1 VNETFVVCWH
11 SPSSKENRKT
21 QQPFEEIKRTE
32 AQNMKMTIP
41 YNITGKQRK
50 QLAEDI
56 SVALHTIPKY
66 LGYPTCNY
74 QIGDCTLERDGKL
87 IIPECVA
94 DETATALLGHLRNRG
109 YVGEAVDTEDRLTIS
124 MPRELFTKT
133 EIETLQQIVT
143 ARTPLLKKAFLADF
157 LEAVVTDTTVSFPW
171 FPFTAEPNE
180 VNAYSAFVAKL
191 CHMARRQK
199 RVVAV
204 VAETDND
211 KYAFR
216 CFLLRLG
223 FIGDEYKIAR
233 KVLLKNLTGNS
244 AFRYGDQGRS

>member
-1 VNETFVVCWH
+1 
-11 SPSSKENRKT
+11 
-21 QQPFEEIKRTE
+21 
-32 AQNMKMTIP
+32 MKMTIP
-41 YNITGKQRK
+41 YNLTGKQRK

-74 QIGDCTLERDGKL
+74 QIGDCILEKDGKL

-94 DETATALLGHLRNRG
+94 NETATALLEHLRSRG
-109 YVGEAVDTEDRLTIS
+109 YVGEAVETEDRLTIS
-124 MPRELFTKT
+124 MPRELFADT
-133 EIETLQQIVT
+133 EIEILQQIVT
-143 ARTPLLKKAFLADF
+143 AKASLLKKAFLAEA
-157 LEAVVTDTTVSFPW
+157 LEAVVTDTAVSFPW
-171 FPFTAEPNE
+171 FPFTSDPDE
-180 VNAYSAFVAKL
+180 VNAYSTFATKL
-191 CHMARRQK
+191 CDMARRQK
-199 RVVAV
+199 RVVATP
-204 VAETDND
+204 ADTDND

-233 KVLLKNLTGNS
+233 KVLLKNLSGNS

>member
-1 VNETFVVCWH
+1 
-11 SPSSKENRKT
+11 
-21 QQPFEEIKRTE
+21 
-32 AQNMKMTIP
+32 MKMTIP

-94 DETATALLGHLRNRG
+94 DETARVLLEHLRSRG
-109 YVGEAVDTEDRLTIS
+109 YVGEAVETEDRLTIS
-124 MPRELFTKT
+124 MPRELFTNAN
-133 EIETLQQIVT
+133 IETLQQIVT
-143 ARTPLLKKAFLADF
+143 ARTTLLKKAFLADSI
-157 LEAVVTDTTVSFPW
+157 EAVVTDTAVNFPW
-171 FPFTAEPNE
+171 FPFTAEPDE
-180 VNAYSAFVAKL
+180 ANAYSTFVAKL
-191 CHMARRQK
+191 CDMARRQK
-199 RVVAV
+199 RVVATPT
-204 VAETDND
+204 ETDND

-233 KVLLKNLTGNS
+233 KVLLRYLTGNS

>member
-1 VNETFVVCWH
+1 
-11 SPSSKENRKT
+11 
-21 QQPFEEIKRTE
+21 
-32 AQNMKMTIP
+32 MKMTIP

-56 SVALHTIPKY
+56 SVALRTIPKY

-94 DETATALLGHLRNRG
+94 DETARVLLEHLRSRG
-109 YVGEAVDTEDRLTIS
+109 YVGEAVETEDRLTIS
-124 MPRELFTKT
+124 MPRELFTNAN
-133 EIETLQQIVT
+133 IETLQQIVT
-143 ARTPLLKKAFLADF
+143 ARAPLFRKAFLADSI
-157 LEAVVTDTTVSFPW
+157 EAVVTDTAVNFPW
-171 FPFTAEPNE
+171 FPFTAEPDE
-180 VNAYSAFVAKL
+180 ANAYSTFVAKL
-191 CHMARRQK
+191 CDMARRQK
-199 RVVAV
+199 RVVATPT
-204 VAETDND
+204 ETDND

-233 KVLLKNLTGNS
+233 KVLLRNLTGNS
-244 AFRYGDQGRS
+244 AFRYGDQGRA

>member
-1 VNETFVVCWH
+1 
-11 SPSSKENRKT
+11 
-21 QQPFEEIKRTE
+21 
-32 AQNMKMTIP
+32 MKMTIP

-74 QIGDCTLERDGKL
+74 QIGDCILERDGKL
-87 IIPECVA
+87 IIPDSVA
-94 DETATALLGHLRNRG
+94 DETATTLLEHLRSRG
-109 YVGEAVDTEDRLTIS
+109 YVGEPVETEDRLTIS
-124 MPRELFTKT
+124 MPRELFTNSN
-133 EIETLQQIVT
+133 IETLQQIVT
-143 ARTPLLKKAFLADF
+143 AREPLFKKAFLVDS

-171 FPFTAEPNE
+171 FPFTAEPDE
-180 VNAYSAFVAKL
+180 VNAYSTFVTKL
-191 CHMARRQK
+191 CDMAKRQK

-204 VAETDND
+204 VSETDND

-244 AFRYGDQGRS
+244 AFRYGD

>member
-1 VNETFVVCWH
+1 
-11 SPSSKENRKT
+11 
-21 QQPFEEIKRTE
+21 
-32 AQNMKMTIP
+32 MKMTIP
-41 YNITGKQRK
+41 YKLAGKQRK

-66 LGYPTCNY
+66 MGYPTCNY
-74 QIGDCTLERDGKL
+74 QIGDCILERDGKL

-94 DETATALLGHLRNRG
+94 DETATSLLEHLHSRG
-109 YVGEAVDTEDRLTIS
+109 YVGEAVESEDRLTVS
-124 MPRELFTKT
+124 MPRELLTNT
-133 EIETLQQIVT
+133 DIETLQQIVT
-143 ARTPLLKKAFLADF
+143 ARAPLLKKAFLADS
-157 LEAVVTDTTVSFPW
+157 LEALVTDTAVSFPW
-171 FPFTAEPNE
+171 FPFTTEPIE
-180 VNAYSAFVAKL
+180 VNAYSAFVTKL
-191 CHMARRQK
+191 CDMARRQK
-199 RVVAV
+199 RVVGV

-233 KVLLKNLTGNS
+233 KVLLRNLTGNS

>member
-1 VNETFVVCWH
+1 
-11 SPSSKENRKT
+11 
-21 QQPFEEIKRTE
+21 
-32 AQNMKMTIP
+32 MKMTIP
-41 YNITGKQRK
+41 YNVTGKQRK

-74 QIGDCTLERDGKL
+74 QIRDCTLERDGKL
-87 IIPECVA
+87 IIPECMA
-94 DETATALLGHLRNRG
+94 DETARALLEHLRSRG
-109 YVGEAVDTEDRLTIS
+109 YVGEAVETEDRLTIS

-143 ARTPLLKKAFLADF
+143 VRAPLLKKTFLADS

-171 FPFTAEPNE
+171 FPFTAEPSE
-180 VNAYSAFVAKL
+180 VNAYSAFVSKL
-191 CHMARRQK
+191 CEMARRQK

-204 VAETDND
+204 IAETDND

-223 FIGDEYKIAR
+223 FIGAEYKIAR

-244 AFRYGDQGRS
+244 AFR

>member
-1 VNETFVVCWH
+1 
-11 SPSSKENRKT
+11 
-21 QQPFEEIKRTE
+21 
-32 AQNMKMTIP
+32 MKMTIP

-87 IIPECVA
+87 IIPDCVA
-94 DETATALLGHLRNRG
+94 DETATALLEHLRNRG
-109 YVGEAVDTEDRLTIS
+109 YVGEAVEIEDRLTIS
-124 MPRELFTKT
+124 MPKELFTNTNIK
-133 EIETLQQIVT
+133 TLQQIVT
-143 ARTPLLKKAFLADF
+143 ARVPLLRKAFLADSI
-157 LEAVVTDTTVSFPW
+157 EAVVTDTTVHFPW
-171 FPFTAEPNE
+171 FPFTAEPDE
-180 VNAYSAFVAKL
+180 VNAYSTFVTKL
-191 CHMARRQK
+191 CDMAKQQK
-199 RVVAV
+199 RVVATP
-204 VAETDND
+204 AETDND

-223 FIGDEYKIAR
+223 YIGDEYKISH

>member
-1 VNETFVVCWH
+1 
-11 SPSSKENRKT
+11 
-21 QQPFEEIKRTE
+21 
-32 AQNMKMTIP
+32 MKMTIP
-41 YNITGKQRK
+41 YNLTGKQRK

-74 QIGDCTLERDGKL
+74 QIGDCILEKDGKL

-94 DETATALLGHLRNRG
+94 NETATALLEHLRSRG
-109 YVGEAVDTEDRLTIS
+109 YVGEAVESEDRLTIS
-124 MPRELFTKT
+124 IPRELFTDA
-133 EIETLQQIVT
+133 EIEILQQIVT
-143 ARTPLLKKAFLADF
+143 AKALLLKKAFLAES
-157 LEAVVTDTTVSFPW
+157 LEAMVTDTAVSFPW
-171 FPFTAEPNE
+171 FPFIADPNE
-180 VNAYSAFVAKL
+180 VNAYSTFVAKL
-191 CHMARRQK
+191 CDMARRQK
-199 RVVAV
+199 RVVAIPG
-204 VAETDND
+204 ETDNE

-233 KVLLKNLTGNS
+233 KVLLKNFSGNS

>member
-1 VNETFVVCWH
+1 
-11 SPSSKENRKT
+11 
-21 QQPFEEIKRTE
+21 
-32 AQNMKMTIP
+32 MKMTIP